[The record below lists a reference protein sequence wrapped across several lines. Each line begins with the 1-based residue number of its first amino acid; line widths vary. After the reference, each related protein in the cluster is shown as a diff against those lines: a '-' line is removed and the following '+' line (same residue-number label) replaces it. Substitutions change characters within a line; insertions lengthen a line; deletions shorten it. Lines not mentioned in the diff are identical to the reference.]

1 MENIKKKLK
10 DRDRMR
16 ACRMGNVTFEKL
28 IPEDFSEYLKD
39 TNIHIRHA

>member
-16 ACRMGNVTFEKL
+16 VCRMGNVIFEKL
-28 IPEDFSEYLKD
+28 IFEDFLEYLKD
-39 TNIHIRHA
+39 INIYIRYV